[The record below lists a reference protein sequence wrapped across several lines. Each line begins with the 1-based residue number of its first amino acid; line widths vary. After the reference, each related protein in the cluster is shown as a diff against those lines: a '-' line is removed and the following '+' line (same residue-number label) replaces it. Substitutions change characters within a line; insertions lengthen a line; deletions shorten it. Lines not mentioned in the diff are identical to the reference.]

1 MMRILNG
8 IRVKYMVKTICII
21 LCLMVFCS
29 CSAKPDESSTSVTDS
44 SMTPDISSYTAG
56 SSTSNNIITVS
67 GRNEECWSK
76 CLEDISKAYGS
87 NENNERIAAIED
99 SYVLKKDLLVYR
111 ATEDYMLNSNLAM
124 MRSESE
130 RQDFKDQYQRTD
142 RELLDSLIRREIAYK
157 EAFKQGYKEDEKE
170 VIEYTEYRLNSLEE
184 SYEPLK
190 AAYGMNDKEFLQDQV
205 SKDKKNIAYSY
216 LRRIYGEK
224 NSISSSDELDEAYN
238 KYLNGL
244 FDEYDVKIYL

>member
-1 MMRILNG
+1 
-8 IRVKYMVKTICII
+8 
-21 LCLMVFCS
+21 
-29 CSAKPDESSTSVTDS
+29 
-44 SMTPDISSYTAG
+44 
-56 SSTSNNIITVS
+56 
-67 GRNEECWSK
+67 
-76 CLEDISKAYGS
+76 
-87 NENNERIAAIED
+87 
-99 SYVLKKDLLVYR
+99 
-111 ATEDYMLNSNLAM
+111 M

-130 RQDFKDQYQRTD
+130 RQNFKDQYQRTD

-157 EAFKQGYKEDEKE
+157 EAFKQGYKEDEKG

-205 SKDKKNIAYSY
+205 RKDKKNIAYSY